1 MRFRLTED
9 WRLGDALVVP
19 ANTVLDFAKSDQ
31 WSRRA
36 KGKVIPLTA
45 TPLDREALEAQVAAY
60 PDHKHLL
67 PGAWV

>member
-9 WRLGDALVVP
+9 WRLGDDGVVP

-36 KGKVIPLTA
+36 KGKVIPFTA
-45 TPLDREALEAQVAAY
+45 TPLDQEALESLAREY
-60 PDHKHLL
+60 PDAKHLL